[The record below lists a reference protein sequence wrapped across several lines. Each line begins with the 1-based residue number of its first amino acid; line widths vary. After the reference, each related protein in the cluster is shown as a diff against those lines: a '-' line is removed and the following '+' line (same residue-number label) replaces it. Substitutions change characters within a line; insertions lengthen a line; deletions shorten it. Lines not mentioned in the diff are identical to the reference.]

1 MEVSYEYWKK
11 HSGSEK
17 TKKVTQE
24 DLAAQLGVTATAVSK
39 WENNYTLPDILMLC
53 ALADYFDVTT
63 DDLLGRTAV
72 VKEAV
77 VVAESEKLAESII
90 QVVEEHRFRVVARFT
105 AFHPALS
112 YTLTHTNCKYIFTV
126 GARDLISDL
135 DIAPNHTGKGFE
147 INKPIKQ
154 TNTDIIKAETKPW
167 RTTFLAPLV
176 FIAPI
181 L

>member
-1 MEVSYEYWKK
+1 MNIGKNILDLRK
-11 HSGSEK
+11 QK
-17 TKKVTQE
+17 NVTQE

-135 DIAPNHTGKGFE
+135 DIADTPEE
-147 INKPIKQ
+147 INSIHIIGD
-154 TNTDIIKAETKPW
+154 THEDILRAFPELFSNMHLFPN
-167 RTTFLAPLV
+167 
-176 FIAPI
+176 
-181 L
+181 

>member
-105 AFHPALS
+105 AFHLALS
-112 YTLTHTNCKYIFTV
+112 YTLAHTNCKYIFT
-126 GARDLISDL
+126 GGSRDLISDR
-135 DIAPNHTGKGFE
+135 DIADTPDE
-147 INKPIKQ
+147 INSIHIIGDTSEDILRAFPELLSNMHLF
-154 TNTDIIKAETKPW
+154 TN
-167 RTTFLAPLV
+167 
-176 FIAPI
+176 
-181 L
+181 